1 MFPKEGQPSN
11 LLRRLPIRRG
21 APEREKLRGSPRTFL
36 LVRREM
42 APHPLLLRTSRPP
55 AEPRGSTPAS
65 QLQLPPR
72 SRAGCPPVLAPLET
86 PRPGYDSRPGRTP
99 PLRRSLSDLQR

>member
-1 MFPKEGQPSN
+1 
-11 LLRRLPIRRG
+11 
-21 APEREKLRGSPRTFL
+21 
-36 LVRREM
+36 M

-55 AEPRGSTPAS
+55 AEPRGSPPAL

-72 SRAGCPPVLAPLET
+72 SRAGCPPVPAPPET

-99 PLRRSLSDLQR
+99 PLWCSLSVLRHRGGQALQEVGVAVEGHRVMAHRSLQWGVEVLISEAE